1 MSGHS
6 KWANIKRKKGVEDK
20 KRSQIFSK
28 LSRAIAAAI
37 KEGGSANPGTNSRL
51 RMVLQQAKVANMPKD
66 NIKRALE
73 RGEKQEENLESFVL
87 EGYGLGGVAVMVE
100 ALSNNRQR
108 TVQELKSLFRR
119 YGGNLAEPGSVAFQF
134 EQVGAARVSLAGEEE
149 ALRLMDLN
157 VSDFKQE
164 ENGIVFYLPINNLEQ
179 FKKTV
184 VEKGMSVVSWGLIMK
199 AKNTIQLDDKEK
211 RDQVDTFLAEL
222 NEHDDVQRVF
232 TNLQ

>member
-20 KRSQIFSK
+20 KRSQVFSK

-37 KEGGSANPGTNSRL
+37 KEGGSANPGINSRL

-119 YGGNLAEPGSVAFQF
+119 HGGNLAEPGSVAFQF
-134 EQVGAARVSLAGEEE
+134 EQVGAARVSLVSEKE

-164 ENGIVFYLPINNLEQ
+164 KDGIVFYLPINNLEQ

-211 RDQVDTFLAEL
+211 RGQVDTFLAEL